1 MSVVGDDWEKLK
13 RYNLYEL
20 QSPSTSPKPGA
31 LQDVKPKATPESVIT
46 DETRTP
52 SKQPKLLSTSLDD

>member
-20 QSPSTSPKPGA
+20 QSPSTSLKSGGLA
-31 LQDVKPKATPESVIT
+31 DTKPKATPESVIT
-46 DETRTP
+46 DETRALP
-52 SKQPKLLSTSLDD
+52 EDSNGS

>member
-20 QSPSTSPKPGA
+20 QSPSTNPKPGA
-31 LQDVKPKATPESVIT
+31 LQDSNQKLRLKA
-46 DETRTP
+46 
-52 SKQPKLLSTSLDD
+52 